1 MEGIY
6 KTLMLLVTAAAVSS
20 SRVKFDLPPGT
31 PVIGID
37 LGTTYSCVA
46 ISINGRREVIA
57 NSQGNRITPSYVAFT
72 PDGHRLIGD
81 AAKSQVTTNPKN
93 TVFDTKRII
102 GRRWSDRILQAEI
115 KNFPFNVIE
124 MEGKP
129 FIELRT
135 KPGTTQFFSPEE
147 ISAMILAYMR
157 ETAESYLGV
166 NVTHAVVTVPAYF
179 NNAQRQATRDAA
191 EIAGLHVMKIINEPT
206 SAAMA
211 YWDRTT
217 FDQNQRVLV
226 YDLGGGT
233 LDVTILDIDKEGF
246 MVTAT
251 NGNAHLGGED
261 FERNVVSYFVSRLK
275 KKINVDIS
283 QNDGA
288 LQKLRR
294 EVERVKRVLSKITL
308 ATVEVENFLNG
319 QDFSETLTRA
329 KFEDLNYDLFKE
341 TLLSIDRV
349 LEDKGLSSG
358 DIDKLILVGGSTRI
372 PKIRQMV
379 QDYVRLEAVSAT
391 AVNPDEAVAI
401 GAAVQAGILAGHLDI
416 VDADVLPFTL
426 GLGIKDDQMSVLL
439 ERNTP
444 IPASRTKGFTTI
456 KDNQE
461 VVEFP
466 VYEGERPFASD
477 NNFLGSFELGG
488 ILPAPKD
495 VPDIQVTF
503 SVNSDGIL
511 VVRAK
516 DVATGNVNAITIKN
530 DHGGMSPG
538 EIKRKIREAKDFARE
553 DERVREAFAAKDDL
567 ERVLVRGK
575 NLLLLK

>member
-1 MEGIY
+1 
-6 KTLMLLVTAAAVSS
+6 
-20 SRVKFDLPPGT
+20 
-31 PVIGID
+31 
-37 LGTTYSCVA
+37 
-46 ISINGRREVIA
+46 
-57 NSQGNRITPSYVAFT
+57 
-72 PDGHRLIGD
+72 
-81 AAKSQVTTNPKN
+81 
-93 TVFDTKRII
+93 
-102 GRRWSDRILQAEI
+102 
-115 KNFPFNVIE
+115 
-124 MEGKP
+124 
-129 FIELRT
+129 
-135 KPGTTQFFSPEE
+135 
-147 ISAMILAYMR
+147 
-157 ETAESYLGV
+157 
-166 NVTHAVVTVPAYF
+166 
-179 NNAQRQATRDAA
+179 
-191 EIAGLHVMKIINEPT
+191 
-206 SAAMA
+206 MA
-211 YWDRTT
+211 YWDRTK

-246 MVTAT
+246 MVAAT

-308 ATVEVENFLNG
+308 ATVEVENLLNG

-444 IPASRTKGFTTI
+444 IPASKTKGFTTV

-488 ILPAPKD
+488 ILPAPKG

-567 ERVLVRGK
+567 ERVLITAEIEQWFAGQDTLQETHAYQEQLGK
-575 NLLLLK
+575 LEKILHPLVKELYSGEGEQSDGNRTRTEL